1 MKARIVDLR
10 YKMKNIL
17 RALDRNEDV
26 TVLYHGKEK
35 AVISPLHDPPGH
47 TRVMDHP
54 FFGMKSTTDK
64 SVEKTME
71 RLRGG
76 RY

>member
-17 RALDRNEDV
+17 RALDRNEHV

-35 AVISPLHDPPGH
+35 AVISPLYDYPGH
-47 TRVMDHP
+47 TTVTRHP
-54 FFGMKSTTDK
+54 FFGMKTDTGE
-64 SVEKTME
+64 SVEETME
-71 RLRGG
+71 RLRGE